1 MPCHKAASLP
11 VRQTQGLG
19 SCQQPGWHDRG
30 SCRLHAFATFT
41 AAHNADLTVHRKIE
55 IKLRLADKQAHS
67 KLAAC
72 LEKDQQATHH
82 QENFFFDGAK
92 QESSSTHTIL
102 RCRFYNVDQ
111 QALLTCKV
119 GTPTAVSTMVSL
131 LVADT
136 ACACRA
142 SMSW

>member
-1 MPCHKAASLP
+1 MP
-11 VRQTQGLG
+11 VRQTPGPG
-19 SCQQPGWHDRG
+19 SCWQHDRG
-30 SCRLHAFATFT
+30 SCRLHTCTTPT
-41 AAHNADLTVHRKIE
+41 AAHGTDWTVHRKIE

-72 LEKDQQATHH
+72 LGKDLQATHH

-92 QESSSTHTIL
+92 QEISSTHTIL

-119 GTPTAVSTMVSL
+119 GMPCCLSCHPTSCGLLSL
-131 LVADT
+131 TLLG
-136 ACACRA
+136 RA
-142 SMSW
+142 GQA